1 MKRWSILAHG
11 HPRILELTL
20 GKTYNQYASGD
31 ERKPH
36 RNVHP
41 YAFLDRTVK
50 LSRAV
55 FWESSLTS

>member
-31 ERKPH
+31 E
-36 RNVHP
+36 
-41 YAFLDRTVK
+41 
-50 LSRAV
+50 
-55 FWESSLTS
+55 